1 MITFEGISLH
11 ADNEAKNKQR
21 RLHITLELPWA
32 ADKIIQQVSVS
43 KLVNVTNTVITT
55 NQLSHTTP
63 TISLSACRFVC
74 VCVCVF

>member
-43 KLVNVTNTVITT
+43 KLVNVTNTVTTT

-63 TISLSACRFVC
+63 NYFPVSL
-74 VCVCVF
+74 